1 MKRKKQAYITS
12 YERAIL
18 GELVLKGGQ
27 LIMKKY
33 IWYFGIYVLME
44 YIFAVILISVH
55 GPIESWVGSTIYSI
69 IEYIPFAIIV
79 KKMGNDVELSG
90 IVRVIAKFFWLISTI
105 GLIMETILK
114 AIVYYKLI

>member
-1 MKRKKQAYITS
+1 
-12 YERAIL
+12 
-18 GELVLKGGQ
+18 
-27 LIMKKY
+27 MKKY
-33 IWYFGIYVLME
+33 ICYFGIYVLME
-44 YIFAVILISVH
+44 YIFAVILINIH
-55 GPIESWVGSTIYSI
+55 GPIESWVGSTIYNI
-69 IEYIPFAIIV
+69 IEYIPLAIIL